1 MAAAM
6 LREIVAWH
14 PDIASLAT
22 ESSTGPTR
30 SAAARSAMVGLVS
43 ELFAA
48 RALATL
54 TASSPVRE
62 QITSL
67 FEGGRGSARAALG
80 VPHPG
85 DRGKDSSDLVA
96 ASASWLTGE
105 LLRRDREVHKSLDAL
120 ASGDRP
126 PQAWRGALFPF
137 HLIAAEGGLRAA
149 VFFFFG
155 ARLLWIAGCASA
167 AGSLSF
173 CCVIRW
179 VSPA

>member
-1 MAAAM
+1 MPATIAAGL
-6 LREIVAWH
+6 LREIVALR
-14 PDIASLAT
+14 PDTASLAT

-30 SAAARSAMVGLVS
+30 SVAARSAMVELVA

-48 RALATL
+48 RALAAL

-67 FEGGRGSARAALG
+67 FEGDHGSARAASG

-85 DRGKDSSDLVA
+85 DRGKDSSDLLA

-105 LLRRDREVHKSLDAL
+105 LLRRDREVHKNLDAL

-126 PQAWRGALFPF
+126 PQAWRAPPF
-137 HLIAAEGGLRAA
+137 HFPRLPGVARIRATA
-149 VFFFFG
+149 FFFFG
-155 ARLLWIAGCASA
+155 AVL
-167 AGSLSF
+167 F
-173 CCVIRW
+173 V
-179 VSPA
+179 V

>member
-1 MAAAM
+1 MPATMAAGL
-6 LREIVAWH
+6 LREIVALR

-30 SAAARSAMVGLVS
+30 SAAAGSAMVGLVA
-43 ELFAA
+43 ELFVA

-105 LLRRDREVHKSLDAL
+105 LLRRDRQVHKTLDAL
-120 ASGDRP
+120 PSANRP
-126 PQAWRGALFPF
+126 P
-137 HLIAAEGGLRAA
+137 H
-149 VFFFFG
+149 
-155 ARLLWIAGCASA
+155 
-167 AGSLSF
+167 
-173 CCVIRW
+173 
-179 VSPA
+179 PAP

>member
-30 SAAARSAMVGLVS
+30 SAAARSAMVGLVA

-48 RALATL
+48 RALAAL

-67 FEGGRGSARAALG
+67 FEGDRGSARAALG
-80 VPHPG
+80 APHPR
-85 DRGKDSSDLVA
+85 DPGKDSSDLVPA
-96 ASASWLTGE
+96 LASWLTG
-105 LLRRDREVHKSLDAL
+105 
-120 ASGDRP
+120 
-126 PQAWRGALFPF
+126 ALFR
-137 HLIAAEGGLRAA
+137 H
-149 VFFFFG
+149 
-155 ARLLWIAGCASA
+155 
-167 AGSLSF
+167 GSE
-173 CCVIRW
+173 
-179 VSPA
+179 